1 MLKPYRQRVLG
12 TYVLLEAALKLAAQ
26 DAMPIAQAKAA
37 DRAVRP
43 ETLLTRW
50 KPAAEPIGWIDT
62 FKGVAFETYV
72 SPVTGRAEQKWLGRP
87 VTWRMPIIGQDPVET
102 VTLPKAWWIP
112 ASQTDVIDRLTVHG
126 IRFEVL
132 AEPRT
137 LTLDRVR
144 LHDPHVLPV
153 RDARMPLDAKFQH
166 GATTQTLPAG
176 MIRVPS
182 DQPLGLLAA
191 ALLEPESQDSFLAW
205 GFFPEI
211 LATPPGAEDFVRA
224 PLAEAALA
232 NDPKLQTAFEQ
243 KLAAEP
249 AFAADPDAR
258 LNWLFD
264 QLPGRSPY
272 YLTYPILRE
281 P

>member
-1 MLKPYRQRVLG
+1 
-12 TYVLLEAALKLAAQ
+12 
-26 DAMPIAQAKAA
+26 
-37 DRAVRP
+37 
-43 ETLLTRW
+43 
-50 KPAAEPIGWIDT
+50 
-62 FKGVAFETYV
+62 VAFETYV

-87 VTWRMPIIGQDPVET
+87 VNWRMPIIGQDPIET

-205 GFFPEI
+205 GFFPEN

-224 PLAEAALA
+224 PLVEAALA
-232 NDPKLQTAFEQ
+232 GDPKLRTAFEQ

-249 AFAADPDAR
+249 AFAADPKAR
-258 LNWLFD
+258 LDWLFD